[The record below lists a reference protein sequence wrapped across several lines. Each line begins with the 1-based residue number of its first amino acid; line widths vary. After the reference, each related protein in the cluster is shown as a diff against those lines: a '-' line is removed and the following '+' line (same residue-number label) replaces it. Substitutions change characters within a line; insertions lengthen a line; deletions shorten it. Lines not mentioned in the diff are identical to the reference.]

1 MASRL
6 LATHSSIS
14 TAVASSAGHGLA
26 IAAMSV
32 GGCTAITTAAITI
45 AAALAISCV
54 VSMLR
59 SIIVEKAA
67 LEGIVSVPEGFPEP
81 YAALVLC
88 HPHPTL
94 RGNMD
99 NPIISAICAS
109 ADRLG
114 IATLRFNFRGVDGSE
129 GEFTNGETEQED
141 VKAALN
147 LARNWPGIDKKRV
160 ALVGYSFG
168 AGVILRG
175 LRNYKNAAS
184 LTLIAPPISAVQESC
199 IRGDKRP
206 KLFMV
211 GQNDRIVD
219 SAELQRALDE
229 VREPVQ
235 FREIPET
242 DHSLRGHEQEIADRT
257 VQFTASAH

>member
-1 MASRL
+1 MRQ
-6 LATHSSIS
+6 
-14 TAVASSAGHGLA
+14 TAVGFESK
-26 IAAMSV
+26 
-32 GGCTAITTAAITI
+32 
-45 AAALAISCV
+45 
-54 VSMLR
+54 
-59 SIIVEKAA
+59 KAA
-67 LEGIVSVPEGFPEP
+67 LEGILSTPEDFAQP
-81 YAALVLC
+81 YPMLVVC

-99 NPIISAICAS
+99 SPIVTAICTN

-114 IATLRFNFRGVDGSE
+114 IATLRFNFRGVEGSE
-129 GEFTNGETEQED
+129 GQFTNGETEQED

-147 LARNWPGIDKKRV
+147 LARNWPGIDKKRI

-175 LRNYKNAAS
+175 LRNYKHAAS
-184 LTLIAPPISAVQESC
+184 LILIAPPISAVQASP

-206 KLFMV
+206 KLFIV

-219 SAELQRALDE
+219 SAELQRELDE

-257 VQFTASAH
+257 VQFMATTV